1 MLANIITK
9 PFINTDIIMTVII
22 TMVMIVT
29 GSDVVAVIAEYTLS
43 VFLYLYLYGIMI
55 YNIKDELSTY

>member
-1 MLANIITK
+1 
-9 PFINTDIIMTVII
+9 MTVII

-55 YNIKDELSTY
+55 YNIKDELSTYLN

>member
-1 MLANIITK
+1 
-9 PFINTDIIMTVII
+9 MTVII

-29 GSDVVAVIAEYTLS
+29 GSDVVVEYTLS

>member
-1 MLANIITK
+1 
-9 PFINTDIIMTVII
+9 MTVII

-29 GSDVVAVIAEYTLS
+29 GSDVVAVIVEYTLS

-55 YNIKDELSTY
+55 YNINDELGTC

>member
-1 MLANIITK
+1 
-9 PFINTDIIMTVII
+9 MTVII
-22 TMVMIVT
+22 TIVMIVT
-29 GSDVVAVIAEYTLS
+29 GSDVVVEYTLS